1 MEPRLSSVGGQPVAV
16 GLTWEIGGFP
26 HLAKTVRFGAA
37 GQGFACYSGSI
48 AEAKNADLIGKIPLA
63 ALVGMSL
70 AAEREIIAAVM
81 PLDDG
86 SFWSAQFK
94 DGSVLIDSEELFDDV
109 QSVLEW
115 AAQAKRSNAVA
126 QIFLPDGFVETTR
139 VADTGLD
146 PQILPSLSSL
156 SEERLDSAPVFV
168 AYRVVTP
175 KAALIAGA
183 AVSVLTLGSLSLS
196 ALVDALNAQSD
207 VPRVTETVV
216 LEQFAVDG
224 SSFAAACVA
233 SLSEEWPGVPGWEIA
248 SVGCALPNSVRPIG
262 DPETAVVWK
271 EFQRGARYAAI
282 LGSEVTSARMAE
294 FMLRDWPHLKEIEEG
309 RIVVGHG
316 LDTGWVPF
324 VASEADVAF
333 GTQIENAFISVL
345 EESAQPQAMS
355 LGQGQVVTPTAQ
367 THQVKLNISLEAAFT
382 LARALDGIE
391 INTITFEDNVST
403 VLLSPTASRFSRP
416 ANAALTPKPTHPS
429 ITTHEVTP

>member
-16 GLTWEIGGFP
+16 GLTWEIGEQP
-26 HLAKTVRFGAA
+26 HLTKTLRLGAA

-48 AEAKNADLIGKIPLA
+48 AEATNADLIGKIPLA

-70 AAEREIIAAVM
+70 ESEREIVAAII

-94 DGSVLIDSEELFDDV
+94 DGSVLIDSEELFDDI

-126 QIFLPDGFVETTR
+126 QIYLPDGFVETTR

-146 PQILPSLSSL
+146 PQVLPSLSSL
-156 SEERLDSAPVFV
+156 SQEKLDSAPVFV

-183 AVSVLTLGSLSLS
+183 AVSVLALGSLGIS
-196 ALVDALNAQSD
+196 ALVDALNAHSD
-207 VPRVTETVV
+207 VPRVTEAVV

-233 SLSEEWPGVPGWEIA
+233 SLSAEWPGVPGWEIA
-248 SVGCALPNSVRPIG
+248 SVGCALPRSVRPIG
-262 DPETAVVWK
+262 EPEAAVVWK
-271 EFQRGARYAAI
+271 EFKRGERYAAI
-282 LGSEVTSARMAE
+282 LDSEVTSARMAE

-316 LDTGWVPF
+316 LDVSWVPF
-324 VASEADVAF
+324 VAPWELVSF

-345 EESAQPQAMS
+345 EESAQPLTIS
-355 LGQGQVVTPTAQ
+355 FGQGQVVTPTIT
-367 THQVKLNISLEAAFT
+367 THQVKLNTSLEAAFI
-382 LARALDGIE
+382 LAQALDGIE

-403 VLLSPTASRFSRP
+403 VLLSPTAVRFSRP
-416 ANAALTPKPTHPS
+416 ANAALTPKPSHPS
-429 ITTHEVTP
+429 QSKR

>member
-16 GLTWEIGGFP
+16 GLTWEIGEHP
-26 HLAKTVRFGAA
+26 HLTKTLRFGAA

-48 AEAKNADLIGKIPLA
+48 AEAQNADLIGNIPLA
-63 ALVGMSL
+63 ALVGMLL
-70 AAEREIIAAVM
+70 ADEREVIAAVM

-86 SFWSAQFK
+86 GFWSAQFK
-94 DGSVLIDSEELFDDV
+94 DGSVLIDSEELFDDI
-109 QSVLEW
+109 QSALEW

-126 QIFLPDGFVETTR
+126 QIYLPDGFVKTAHVT
-139 VADTGLD
+139 DTGLD
-146 PQILPSLSSL
+146 PQVLPSLSSL
-156 SEERLDSAPVFV
+156 SQERLDNAPVFV
-168 AYRVVTP
+168 AYRVLTP
-175 KAALIAGA
+175 MAALKAGA
-183 AVSVLTLGSLSLS
+183 VVVGFTLGGLSLN
-196 ALVDALNAQSD
+196 ALVDALSAQSD

-233 SLSEEWPGVPGWEIA
+233 ALGEEWPGVPGWEIA

-271 EFQRGARYAAI
+271 EFQRGERYAAI
-282 LGSEVTSARMAE
+282 LDSEVTSARMAE

-316 LDTGWVPF
+316 LETDWVPF
-324 VASEADVAF
+324 VAPGEMVSF

-345 EESAQPQAMS
+345 EDSTQPQVIS
-355 LGQGQVVTPTAQ
+355 SGQGQVVTPTVN
-367 THQVKLNISLEAAFT
+367 THQVTLNTSLEAAFT
-382 LARALDGIE
+382 LAQALDGIE

-403 VLLSPTASRFSRP
+403 VLLSPTAVRFSRP
-416 ANAALTPKPTHPS
+416 ANAALTPKPTTPS
-429 ITTHEVTP
+429 QSKR